1 MRVTRHAALI
11 WLGAAIAVA
20 ATLRLGVWQLDR
32 AAQKTALQQE
42 RQQREDLPPIDA
54 ADLARTAQGAQA
66 QHHRRVTL
74 GGRWLGPLLYLDN
87 QPLEGRIGFV
97 AVAPLL
103 LGTGDAVLVQR
114 GWAPRDPADR
124 SRLPPMAMPDGPVTL
139 AARVAPWPSRRFE
152 LGEADSGAIRQ
163 NLDVAELTREWGV
176 PLRPL
181 SLLEQQAGRPDDG
194 WVRRWPVPTPDIGKH
209 HGYAFQ
215 WFALAALII
224 GLTLWYRLI
233 RPRREDRR

>member
-11 WLGAAIAVA
+11 WLGAASAVA

-74 GGRWLGPLLYLDN
+74 GGRWLGPLLYLGN

-124 SRLPPMAMPDGPVTL
+124 SRRPPMAIT
-139 AARVAPWPSRRFE
+139 
-152 LGEADSGAIRQ
+152 
-163 NLDVAELTREWGV
+163 
-176 PLRPL
+176 
-181 SLLEQQAGRPDDG
+181 
-194 WVRRWPVPTPDIGKH
+194 
-209 HGYAFQ
+209 
-215 WFALAALII
+215 ALA
-224 GLTLWYRLI
+224 
-233 RPRREDRR
+233 